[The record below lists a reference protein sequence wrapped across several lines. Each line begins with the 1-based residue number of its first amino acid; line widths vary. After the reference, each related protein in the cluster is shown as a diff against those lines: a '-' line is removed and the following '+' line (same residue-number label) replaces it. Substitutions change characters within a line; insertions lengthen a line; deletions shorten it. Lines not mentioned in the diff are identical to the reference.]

1 MQSGHV
7 IYGLTGAGMAGSVVG
22 GAGGVL
28 RVGGVVL
35 AVYGEPVAVFKSSWV
50 KEGV

>member
-1 MQSGHV
+1 M
-7 IYGLTGAGMAGSVVG
+7 IFGLTGAGMAGSVAG
-22 GAGGVL
+22 GAGGAL
-28 RVGGVVL
+28 RIGGVVL